1 MTKEKVDCMSVRVKR
16 ECGVESTETVCE
28 KIVPLVKLNEEQS
41 LLFKYFNLSMCMGVF
56 RNLI

>member
-1 MTKEKVDCMSVRVKR
+1 MKR